1 MDWNFSIGW
10 FFAGILILAAGTAI
24 TVFYQKIADNIA
36 NGVSSYEK
44 VKLAGIITAI
54 VGFLIM
60 ANLHTLILSLFV
72 NLVFNR

>member
-1 MDWNFSIGW
+1 MQTG
-10 FFAGILILAAGTAI
+10 LYVAI
-24 TVFYQKIADNIA
+24 SSQMALEKRLNTIADNIA

-44 VKLAGIITAI
+44 VKLVGIIVAI
-54 VGFLIM
+54 VGFLVM